1 MLNRRLNAR
10 THRDIAELAR
20 FTTRNSNPELD
31 YDGVGSELAGTA
43 PPSLSQSRTLRRPP
57 CHPRVERNVA
67 LRTQTRT
74 VLVELVESLSNHGAS
89 DLSSERRVS
98 GAGATYITIT
108 WVPEFLDE
116 IAKSKLASQSTGQRM
131 LRPNC
136 STIRTY
142 ACKAAEVFSLLHAT
156 QPSVAT
162 VGLSGRNTTLS
173 CSSFFN
179 CSGTRATP
187 NPAATA

>member
-1 MLNRRLNAR
+1 MALEVNWQARRRL
-10 THRDIAELAR
+10 R
-20 FTTRNSNPELD
+20 F
-31 YDGVGSELAGTA
+31 
-43 PPSLSQSRTLRRPP
+43 PSRATLRRPP

-67 LRTQTRT
+67 LRTQTRA

-89 DLSSERRVS
+89 DLSSERVFLVR
-98 GAGATYITIT
+98 ARHTLLLT

-116 IAKSKLASQSTGQRM
+116 IANSKLASQSTGQRM

-142 ACKAAEVFSLLHAT
+142 ACNAADVFSLLHAT

>member
-1 MLNRRLNAR
+1 MALEVNWQARRRL
-10 THRDIAELAR
+10 R
-20 FTTRNSNPELD
+20 F
-31 YDGVGSELAGTA
+31 
-43 PPSLSQSRTLRRPP
+43 PSRATLRRPP

-116 IAKSKLASQSTGQRM
+116 IANSKLASQSNGQRM

-136 STIRTY
+136 STIRMY
-142 ACKAAEVFSLLHAT
+142 ACNAADGFSLLHAT

-162 VGLSGRNTTLS
+162 VGFRGRNTTLS